1 MCRYCE
7 PIDHV
12 NFCESIAETGFEN
25 VAIIY
30 QNDVAYFGLSGDEFV
45 TSEPISF
52 CPFCGKNLAF
62 ERNIEEDPD
71 PVYKMIDESDVK
83 VGDYVCIDGESS
95 FCSFGRHII
104 DKILTKYDEDT
115 GEKYLVYLDADGNKW
130 NSKTRRCMNGLYAY
144 DIVGFCRIMN

>member
-1 MCRYCE
+1 MCSYCE
-7 PIDHV
+7 PIDHT
-12 NFCESIAETGFEN
+12 NFCESIADTGFEN
-25 VAIIY
+25 VAIMY
-30 QNDVAYFGLSGDEFV
+30 EDDVAYFGLSGDEFV
-45 TSEPISF
+45 SSDPISF
-52 CPFCGKNLAF
+52 CPFCGKNLVPMGKP
-62 ERNIEEDPD
+62 ED
-71 PVYKMIDESDVK
+71 PVYKMIDESDVE

-130 NSKTRRCMNGLYAY
+130 NSKTRRYMNGLYAY

>member
-1 MCRYCE
+1 MCSYCE
-7 PIDHV
+7 PIDHT
-12 NFCESIAETGFEN
+12 NFCESIADTGFEN
-25 VAIIY
+25 VAIMY
-30 QNDVAYFGLSGDEFV
+30 EDDVAYFGLAGDEFV

-52 CPFCGKNLAF
+52 CPFCGKNLVSK
-62 ERNIEEDPD
+62 RKIED
-71 PVYKMIDESDVK
+71 PVYKIIEESDVK

-115 GEKYLVYLDADGNKW
+115 GEKYLVYLDTDGNKW
-130 NSKTRRCMNGLYAY
+130 NSKTKRCMNGLYAY

>member
-1 MCRYCE
+1 MCSYCE
-7 PIDHV
+7 PIDHT
-12 NFCESIAETGFEN
+12 NFCESIADTGFEN
-25 VAIIY
+25 IAIMY
-30 QNDVAYFGLSGDEFV
+30 QDDVAYFGLAGDEFV

-52 CPFCGKNLAF
+52 CPFCGKNLVSK
-62 ERNIEEDPD
+62 RKIED
-71 PVYKMIDESDVK
+71 PVYKIIDESDVK

>member
-1 MCRYCE
+1 MCSYCE
-7 PIDHV
+7 PIDHT
-12 NFCESIAETGFEN
+12 NFCESIADTGFEN
-25 VAIIY
+25 VAIMY
-30 QNDVAYFGLSGDEFV
+30 EDDVAYFGLAGDEFV

-52 CPFCGKNLAF
+52 CPFCGKNLVSK
-62 ERNIEEDPD
+62 RKIED
-71 PVYKMIDESDVK
+71 PVYKIIDESDVK

-130 NSKTRRCMNGLYAY
+130 NSKTKRCMNGLYAY

>member
-7 PIDHV
+7 PIDHT
-12 NFCESIAETGFEN
+12 NFCESIVDTGFEN
-25 VAIIY
+25 VAIMY
-30 QNDVAYFGLSGDEFV
+30 EDDVAYFGLAGDEFI

-52 CPFCGKNLAF
+52 CPFCGKNLVSKRKS
-62 ERNIEEDPD
+62 ED
-71 PVYKMIDESDVK
+71 PVYKMIEESDVK

-104 DKILTKYDEDT
+104 EKILTKYDEDT

-130 NSKTRRCMNGLYAY
+130 NSKTGHCMNGLYAY
-144 DIVGFCRIMN
+144 DIVGFCRITN